1 MRHRILR
8 LAAWMGKLISPPSIT
23 PFTTP
28 HAPLRP
34 SLAAK
39 QARVVPHP
47 LDTPLNTNTSP
58 LVRPYLT
65 AYEAQY
71 TERQARHLARIR
83 TMHGEFAV

>member
-1 MRHRILR
+1 MRPTCPARPVR
-8 LAAWMGKLISPPSIT
+8 RAPS
-23 PFTTP
+23 
-28 HAPLRP
+28 
-34 SLAAK
+34 
-39 QARVVPHP
+39 P

-71 TERQARHLARIR
+71 AERQAHRFARIR